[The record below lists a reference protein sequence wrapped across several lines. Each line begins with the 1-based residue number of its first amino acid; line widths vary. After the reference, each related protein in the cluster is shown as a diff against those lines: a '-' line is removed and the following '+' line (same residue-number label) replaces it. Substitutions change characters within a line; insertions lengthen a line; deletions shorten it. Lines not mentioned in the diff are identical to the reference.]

1 MLSAHSRAHV
11 DCVSRVLKNA
21 GHLPQLPVPDL
32 ILDSWRR
39 SMEQHH
45 LDPGS
50 LQGPRIL
57 SQNVLQE
64 CRERSDLFLRI
75 ASEEVARLHGRVR
88 DADYCVLLT
97 NAQGQTIDYRVETSI
112 RNDCR
117 KAGLYLGTCWSEG
130 EEGTCGVAAVL
141 NARTPVTVHKRDHFR
156 AAFIGL
162 TCSAAPVFDPRGELL
177 GVLDVS
183 AVRSPD
189 DRRSQHLIRQMVV
202 QSARE
207 IEQAFFMSSAQGYCV
222 LRAHNNQ
229 GYVDSQPD
237 YLLAWD
243 DDGCLQA
250 LNPAARQ
257 WLLQRF
263 EQLPQH
269 IDQVFDQQILHRARD
284 GSLCLLPDRN
294 GQPPLHARLSL
305 PRRSPPAPARPALAP
320 VELDPR
326 LEESLRLAVRV
337 KDRNLP
343 VLIQGETGSGKEV
356 FARHLHQASRRRDRP
371 FVALNCAAIPE
382 SLIESELFGYVA
394 GAFTGAANK
403 GMQGLLEQAN
413 GGTLF
418 LDEIGDMP
426 LALQT
431 RLLRVLAEGEVA
443 PLGASRRKVVDIQV
457 ICASH
462 RDLEALVAAGE
473 FREDLYFRLN
483 GARFQ
488 LPPLRERSDRL
499 TLVNRILAQESPP
512 DAAPMQLASNV
523 LECLLNYRWP
533 GNVRQLR
540 HVLRYAC
547 AVCDTQL
554 IQLDHLPEALRG
566 TAMES
571 AVGHAC
577 GEHSASPERQALLD
591 ALVRHRWKPAAA
603 ARSLGISR
611 ATLYRRVHQHGIDMP
626 GRSRDTLTDLN
637 CVPRV

>member
-1 MLSAHSRAHV
+1 MLSAHSKAHV

-21 GHLPQLPVPDL
+21 AHLPQLPVPSL

-39 SMEQHH
+39 SMDQHH

-57 SQNVLQE
+57 SHNVLKE
-64 CRERSDLFLRI
+64 CRERSELFLRI

-97 NAQGQTIDYRVETSI
+97 DAQGQTIDYRVESAI

-141 NARTPVTVHKRDHFR
+141 TAKAPVTVHKRDHFR

-162 TCSAAPVFDPRGELL
+162 TCSAAPVFDPQGELL

-207 IEQAFFMSSAQGYCV
+207 IEQAFFMSSAQGYWV
-222 LRAHNNQ
+222 LRAHGSP

-237 YLLAWD
+237 YLFAWD

-250 LNPAARQ
+250 LNPAARHY
-257 WLLQRF
+257 LLQRYG
-263 EQLPQH
+263 QLPQH
-269 IDQVFDQQILHRARD
+269 IGQVFDPQLLHRAGD
-284 GSLCLLPDRN
+284 ASLCLLND
-294 GQPPLHARLSL
+294 LHARLSA
-305 PRRSPPAPARPALAP
+305 PRRPNPTRQRHLLPN
-320 VELDPR
+320 EEDPR
-326 LEESLRLAVRV
+326 VADSLRLAVRV
-337 KDRNLP
+337 KDRHLP

-356 FARHLHQASRRRDRP
+356 FARQLHLASQRRDRP
-371 FVALNCAAIPE
+371 FVAVNCAAIPE

-394 GAFTGAANK
+394 GAFTGASSK
-403 GMQGLLEQAN
+403 GMQGLLQQAD

-443 PLGASRRKVVDIQV
+443 PLGASQRKAVDIQV
-457 ICASH
+457 ICATH
-462 RDLEALVAAGE
+462 RDLETQVAEGS
-473 FREDLYFRLN
+473 FREDLYFRLG

-499 TLVNRILAQESPP
+499 RLIQRILEEESALCGVPV
-512 DAAPMQLASNV
+512 QLAGAA
-523 LECLLNYRWP
+523 LECLLGYRWP

-547 AVCDTQL
+547 AVCEAEL
-554 IQLDHLPEALRG
+554 IQLNDLPEQLRG
-566 TAMES
+566 AEPEQ
-571 AVGHAC
+571 VLREPG
-577 GEHSASPERQALLD
+577 ASPERQALLD
-591 ALVRHRWKPAAA
+591 ALVRHRWKPTAAA
-603 ARSLGISR
+603 NALGISR
-611 ATLYRRVHQHGIDMP
+611 ATLYRRVHQHGIEMP
-626 GRSRDTLTDLN
+626 GRR
-637 CVPRV
+637 PA

>member
-1 MLSAHSRAHV
+1 MLSVHSKAHV

-21 GHLPQLPVPDL
+21 AHLPQLPVPDL

-57 SQNVLQE
+57 SHNVLQE
-64 CRERSDLFLRI
+64 CRERSELFLRI

-97 NAQGQTIDYRVETSI
+97 DAQGQTIDYRVESTI
-112 RNDCR
+112 RNDCQ

-141 NARTPVTVHKRDHFR
+141 TARTPVTVHKRDHFR

-162 TCSAAPVFDPRGELL
+162 TCSAAPVFDPQGELL

-189 DRRSQHLIRQMVV
+189 ERRSQHLIRQMVV

-207 IEQAFFMSSAQGYCV
+207 IEQAFFMNSVQGYWV
-222 LRAHNNQ
+222 LRAHRSP

-243 DDGCLQA
+243 DDGRLQA

-257 WLLQRF
+257 WLLHGLGR
-263 EQLPQH
+263 LPEH
-269 IDQVFDQQILHRARD
+269 IGQVFDQAQLQAARD
-284 GSLCLLPDRN
+284 ESLCLLHHQA
-294 GQPPLHARLSL
+294 GTQALHGRLSA
-305 PRRSPPAPARPALAP
+305 PRRSNRSRQRLVLSPA
-320 VELDPR
+320 ELDPR
-326 LEESLRLAVRV
+326 LAESLRLAVRV

-356 FARHLHQASRRRDRP
+356 FARQLHQASQRREQP
-371 FVALNCAAIPE
+371 FVAINCAAIPE

-394 GAFTGAANK
+394 GAFTGASHK
-403 GMQGLLEQAN
+403 GMPGLLQQAD

-443 PLGASRRKVVDIQV
+443 PLGASRRKAVDLQV

-462 RDLEALVAAGE
+462 RDLESLVAAGE
-473 FREDLYFRLN
+473 FREDLYFRLG

-499 TLVNRILAQESPP
+499 ALINRILAEESSHCATTLQLGS
-512 DAAPMQLASNV
+512 AA
-523 LECLLNYRWP
+523 LECLLGYRWP

-547 AVCDTQL
+547 AVCEGPL
-554 IQLDHLPEALRG
+554 IQPCHLPEPL
-566 TAMES
+566 
-571 AVGHAC
+571 
-577 GEHSASPERQALLD
+577 HSQGLPGSVLEDARELEPSPQRQALID
-591 ALVRHRWKPAAA
+591 ALIRHRWKPTATAKA
-603 ARSLGISR
+603 LGISR
-611 ATLYRRVHQHGIDMP
+611 ATLYRRVHQHGIEMP
-626 GRSRDTLTDLN
+626 GRS
-637 CVPRV
+637 PA

>member
-11 DCVSRVLKNA
+11 DCVSRVVKNA
-21 GHLPQLPVPDL
+21 DQLPQLPVPDL

-57 SQNVLQE
+57 SEDVLKQ
-64 CRERSDLFLRI
+64 CRERSELFLNI

-97 NAQGQTIDYRVETSI
+97 DAQGQTIDYRVESTL

-141 NARTPVTVHKRDHFR
+141 TAKTPVTVHKRDHFR

-162 TCSAAPVFDPRGELL
+162 TCSAAPVFDPQGALL

-189 DRRSQHLIRQMVV
+189 ERRSQHLIRQMVV

-207 IEQAFFMSSAQGYCV
+207 IEQAFFMSSAQGYWV
-222 LRAHNNQ
+222 LRAHRNA

-237 YLLAWD
+237 LLLAWD

-257 WLLQRF
+257 FLLRHYG
-263 EQLPQH
+263 QLPQH
-269 IDQVFDQQILHRARD
+269 ISQVFDQQLLHQARD
-284 GSLCLLPDRN
+284 ERLY
-294 GQPPLHARLSL
+294 PLDHALHGRLSA
-305 PRRSPPAPARPALAP
+305 PRQRATSRPRVAMAPA
-320 VELDPR
+320 ELDPR
-326 LEESLRLAVRV
+326 LADSLRLAVRV

-343 VLIQGETGSGKEV
+343 VLIQGETGAGKEI
-356 FARHLHQASRRRDRP
+356 FARQLHQASQRRDRP

-394 GAFTGAANK
+394 GAFTGASAK
-403 GMQGLLEQAN
+403 GMQGLLQQAD

-443 PLGASRRKVVDIQV
+443 PLGASRRKAVDIQV
-457 ICASH
+457 ICATH
-462 RDLEALVAAGE
+462 RDLETLVAAGE
-473 FREDLYFRLN
+473 FREDLYFRLG

-488 LPPLRERSDRL
+488 LPPLRERTDRL
-499 TLVNRILAQESPP
+499 ALINRILAEESALCGGAVQLSG
-512 DAAPMQLASNV
+512 AA
-523 LECLLNYRWP
+523 LECLLGYSWP

-547 AVCDTQL
+547 AVCEASV
-554 IQLDHLPEALRG
+554 IQLSHLPESLH
-566 TAMES
+566 S
-571 AVGHAC
+571 ADAAAQSP
-577 GEHSASPERQALLD
+577 EPSASPERQALLD
-591 ALVRHRWKPAAA
+591 ALVRHRWKPTAT
-603 ARSLGISR
+603 ARALGISR
-611 ATLYRRVHQHGIDMP
+611 ATLYRRVHQHGIEMP
-626 GRSRDTLTDLN
+626 GRS
-637 CVPRV
+637 PA

>member
-11 DCVSRVLKNA
+11 DCVSRVVKNA
-21 GHLPQLPVPDL
+21 DQLPQLPVPDL

-57 SQNVLQE
+57 SEDVLKQ
-64 CRERSDLFLRI
+64 CRERSELFLNI

-97 NAQGQTIDYRVETSI
+97 DAQGQTIDYRVETAI

-141 NARTPVTVHKRDHFR
+141 TAKAPVTVHKRDHFR

-162 TCSAAPVFDPRGELL
+162 TCSAAPVFDPQGELL

-189 DRRSQHLIRQMVV
+189 ERRSQHLIRQMVV

-207 IEQAFFMSSAQGYCV
+207 IEQAFFMSSAQGYWV
-222 LRAHNNQ
+222 LRAHRNA

-237 YLLAWD
+237 YLFAWD

-257 WLLQRF
+257 YLLQ
-263 EQLPQH
+263 QYGQVPQH
-269 IDQVFDQQILHRARD
+269 ISQVFDQQWLHRARD
-284 GSLCLLPDRN
+284 ESLYPFSRQGSEPS
-294 GQPPLHARLSL
+294 LHGRLSA
-305 PRRSPPAPARPALAP
+305 PRQRAQPRTRVAMAP
-320 VELDPR
+320 VDVDPR
-326 LEESLRLAVRV
+326 LADSLRLAVRV

-356 FARHLHQASRRRDRP
+356 FARQLHQASQRRERP

-394 GAFTGAANK
+394 GAFTGASAK
-403 GMQGLLEQAN
+403 GMQGLLQQAD

-443 PLGASRRKVVDIQV
+443 PLGASRRKAVDIQV
-457 ICASH
+457 ICATH
-462 RDLEALVAAGE
+462 RDLEALVSAGE
-473 FREDLYFRLN
+473 FREDLYFRLG

-499 TLVNRILAQESPP
+499 TLINRILEEESARCGGAVQLSS
-512 DAAPMQLASNV
+512 AA
-523 LECLLNYRWP
+523 LECLLGYHWP

-547 AVCDTQL
+547 AVCESRV
-554 IQLDHLPEALRG
+554 IQRAHLPESLHGSPVAAL
-566 TAMES
+566 APEP
-571 AVGHAC
+571 
-577 GEHSASPERQALLD
+577 SASPERQALLD
-591 ALVRHRWKPAAA
+591 ALVRHRWKPTAT
-603 ARSLGISR
+603 ARALGISR

-626 GRSRDTLTDLN
+626 GRS
-637 CVPRV
+637 PA

>member
-1 MLSAHSRAHV
+1 MLSAHSKAHV

-21 GHLPQLPVPDL
+21 EHLPQLPVSGV

-64 CRERSDLFLRI
+64 CRERSELFLRI

-97 NAQGQTIDYRVETSI
+97 DAQGRTIDYRVESSI

-141 NARTPVTVHKRDHFR
+141 TAKTPITVHKRDHFR

-162 TCSAAPVFDPRGELL
+162 TCSAAPVFDPLGELL

-183 AVRSPD
+183 ALRSPD
-189 DRRSQHLIRQMVV
+189 ERRSQHLIRQIVV

-207 IEQAFFMSSAQGYCV
+207 IEQAFFMSSAQGYWV
-222 LRAHNNQ
+222 LRAHSSPS
-229 GYVDSQPD
+229 YVDSRPD

-263 EQLPQH
+263 GQLPQH
-269 IDQVFDQQILHRARD
+269 IGQVFDQQILHRAAD
-284 GSLCLLPDRN
+284 QALCLLQGLD
-294 GQPPLHARLSL
+294 GSPPLHGRLSA
-305 PRRSPPAPARPALAP
+305 PRRVKAVAPRPALAP
-320 VELDPR
+320 SDIDPR
-326 LEESLRLAVRV
+326 VEESLRLAVRV

-343 VLIQGETGSGKEV
+343 VLIQGETGCGKEV
-356 FARHLHQASRRRDRP
+356 FARQLHQASRRGTQP
-371 FVALNCAAIPE
+371 FVAVNCAAIPE

-394 GAFTGAANK
+394 GAFTGASNK
-403 GMQGLLEQAN
+403 GMQGLLEQAH

-431 RLLRVLAEGEVA
+431 RLLRVLSEGEVA
-443 PLGASRRKVVDIQV
+443 PLGASRRKAVDIQV

-462 RDLEALVAAGE
+462 RDLESLVATGE
-473 FREDLYFRLN
+473 FREDLFFRLN
-483 GARFQ
+483 GARFR

-499 TLVNRILAQESPP
+499 SLLNRILDEEARHCGTSVQLGS
-512 DAAPMQLASNV
+512 AA
-523 LECLLNYRWP
+523 LECLLGYRWP

-540 HVLRYAC
+540 QVLRYAC
-547 AVCDTQL
+547 AVCEDNF
-554 IQLDHLPEALRG
+554 IQLADLPEALHGSIEQASER
-566 TAMES
+566 TD
-571 AVGHAC
+571 
-577 GEHSASPERQALLD
+577 HSASPERQALID
-591 ALVRHRWKPAAA
+591 ALVRHRWKPTAAA
-603 ARSLGISR
+603 KALGISR
-611 ATLYRRVHQHGIDMP
+611 ATLYRRVHLHEIDMP
-626 GRSRDTLTDLN
+626 GRSQGS
-637 CVPRV
+637 

>member
-11 DCVSRVLKNA
+11 DCVSRVVKNA
-21 GHLPQLPVPDL
+21 AQLPQLPVPDL

-39 SMEQHH
+39 SLEQHH

-57 SQNVLQE
+57 SQDVLKQ
-64 CRERSDLFLRI
+64 CRERSELFLNI

-97 NAQGQTIDYRVETSI
+97 DAQGQTIDYRVETTI

-141 NARTPVTVHKRDHFR
+141 TGKAPVTVHKRDHFR

-207 IEQAFFMSSAQGYCV
+207 IEQAFFMSSAQGYWV
-222 LRAHNNQ
+222 LRAHRNA

-237 YLLAWD
+237 FLFAWD

-257 WLLQRF
+257 YLLQHYG
-263 EQLPQH
+263 QLPQH
-269 IDQVFDQQILHRARD
+269 IGQVFDQQRLHRARD
-284 GSLCLLPDRN
+284 ESLCLLDHA
-294 GQPPLHARLSL
+294 LHGRLSA
-305 PRRSPPAPARPALAP
+305 PRQRANPRPRVAMTPAEIDSRLA
-320 VELDPR
+320 D
-326 LEESLRLAVRV
+326 SLRLAVRV

-356 FARHLHQASRRRDRP
+356 FARQLHQASQRRDRP

-394 GAFTGAANK
+394 GAFTGASAK
-403 GMQGLLEQAN
+403 GMQGLLQQAD

-443 PLGASRRKVVDIQV
+443 PLGASRRKAVDIQV
-457 ICASH
+457 ICATH
-462 RDLEALVAAGE
+462 HDLETLVTAGE
-473 FREDLYFRLN
+473 FREDLYFRLG

-499 TLVNRILAQESPP
+499 ALINRILAEESALCGGTVQLSS
-512 DAAPMQLASNV
+512 AA
-523 LECLLNYRWP
+523 LECLLGYHWP

-547 AVCDTQL
+547 AVCEASVVQL
-554 IQLDHLPEALRG
+554 SHLPESLHRAD
-566 TAMES
+566 
-571 AVGHAC
+571 AVDHGP
-577 GEHSASPERQALLD
+577 EPSASPERQALLD
-591 ALVRHRWKPAAA
+591 ALVRHRWKPTAA
-603 ARSLGISR
+603 ARALGISR
-611 ATLYRRVHQHGIDMP
+611 ATLYRRVHQHGIEMP
-626 GRSRDTLTDLN
+626 GRS
-637 CVPRV
+637 PA

>member
-21 GHLPQLPVPDL
+21 AQLPQLPVPDL
-32 ILDSWRR
+32 IFDSWRR

-57 SQNVLQE
+57 SHEVLKQ
-64 CRERSDLFLRI
+64 CRERSELFLNI
-75 ASEEVARLHGRVR
+75 ASDEVARLHGRVR

-97 NAQGQTIDYRVETSI
+97 DAQGQTIDYRVETTL

-141 NARTPVTVHKRDHFR
+141 TARTAVTVHKRDHFR

-162 TCSAAPVFDPRGELL
+162 TCSAAPVFDPQGELL

-207 IEQAFFMSSAQGYCV
+207 IEQAFFMSSAQGYWV
-222 LRAHNNQ
+222 LRAHRNA

-237 YLLAWD
+237 FLFAWD

-250 LNPAARQ
+250 LNPAARHY
-257 WLLQRF
+257 LLERYGQIPR
-263 EQLPQH
+263 H
-269 IDQVFDQQILHRARD
+269 ISQVFAPQLLHRARD
-284 GSLCLLPDRN
+284 ESLY
-294 GQPPLHARLSL
+294 PLDPFLHGRLSA
-305 PRRSPPAPARPALAP
+305 PRRRATPRKRATMTPT
-320 VELDPR
+320 ELDPR
-326 LEESLRLAVRV
+326 LADSLSLAVRV

-356 FARHLHQASRRRDRP
+356 FARQLHQASQRRDRP

-394 GAFTGAANK
+394 GAFTGASAK
-403 GMQGLLEQAN
+403 GMQGLLQQAD

-426 LALQT
+426 LTLQT

-443 PLGASRRKVVDIQV
+443 PLGAARRKAVDIQV
-457 ICASH
+457 ICATH
-462 RDLEALVAAGE
+462 RDLETLVAAGE
-473 FREDLYFRLN
+473 FREDLYFRLG

-488 LPPLRERSDRL
+488 LPPLRERTDRL
-499 TLVNRILAQESPP
+499 ALINRILEEESTLCGG
-512 DAAPMQLASNV
+512 AVQLSGPA
-523 LECLLNYRWP
+523 LECLLGYHWP

-547 AVCDTQL
+547 AVCEGSVVQL
-554 IQLDHLPEALRG
+554 SDLPESLHGRETAVRG
-566 TAMES
+566 PEP
-571 AVGHAC
+571 
-577 GEHSASPERQALLD
+577 SASPERQALLD
-591 ALVRHRWKPAAA
+591 ALVRHRWKPTPA
-603 ARSLGISR
+603 ARALGISR
-611 ATLYRRVHQHGIDMP
+611 ATLYRRVHQHGIEMP
-626 GRSRDTLTDLN
+626 GRS
-637 CVPRV
+637 PG

>member
-1 MLSAHSRAHV
+1 MLCAHSKAHV

-21 GHLPQLPVPDL
+21 THLPQLPVSEL

-57 SQNVLQE
+57 SQNLLQE
-64 CRERSDLFLRI
+64 CRERSELFLRI

-97 NAQGQTIDYRVETSI
+97 DAQGRTIDYRVESAI

-141 NARTPVTVHKRDHFR
+141 TARAAITVHKRDHFR

-189 DRRSQHLIRQMVV
+189 DRRSQHLIRQLVV
-202 QSARE
+202 QSAQE
-207 IEQAFFMSSAQGYCV
+207 IEQAFFMSSVQGYWV
-222 LRAHNNQ
+222 LRAHNSP
-229 GYVDSQPD
+229 GYVDSHPD
-237 YLLAWD
+237 YLFAWD
-243 DDGCLQA
+243 DDGQLRA
-250 LNPAARQ
+250 LNPAARH
-257 WLLQRF
+257 WLRQRF
-263 EQLPQH
+263 EQTPEH
-269 IDQVFDQQILHRARD
+269 IAQVFDQQLLHAARD
-284 GSLCLLPDRN
+284 GSLCLLR
-294 GQPPLHARLSL
+294 GQRDGQLVHGRLSP
-305 PRRSPPAPARPALAP
+305 PRRIKPRSTRLLPTPC
-320 VELDPR
+320 ELDPR
-326 LEESLRLAVRV
+326 LEESLRLAIRV

-343 VLIQGETGSGKEV
+343 ILIQGETGCGKEV
-356 FARHLHQASRRRDRP
+356 FARQLHQASRRRERP
-371 FVALNCAAIPE
+371 FIAVNCAAIPE
-382 SLIESELFGYVA
+382 NLIESELFGYVA
-394 GAFTGAANK
+394 GAFTGASSK
-403 GMQGLLEQAN
+403 GMQGLLEQAD

-443 PLGASRRKVVDIQV
+443 PLGASRSKAIDIQV

-462 RDLEALVAAGE
+462 RGLEALVSAGE

-488 LPPLRERSDRL
+488 LPALRERSDRL
-499 TLVNRILAQESPP
+499 ALINRILAEES
-512 DAAPMQLASNV
+512 AACGVSMRLGAAA
-523 LECLLNYRWP
+523 LECLLGYRWP
-533 GNVRQLR
+533 GNVRELR

-547 AVCDTQL
+547 AVCESDL
-554 IQLDHLPEALRG
+554 IVLGDLPEPLH
-566 TAMES
+566 
-571 AVGHAC
+571 GHRPDDPPCADTEEC
-577 GEHSASPERQALLD
+577 CASPERQALID
-591 ALVRHRWKPAAA
+591 ALVRHRWKPTAAA
-603 ARSLGISR
+603 KALGISR
-611 ATLYRRVHQHGIDMP
+611 ATLYRRVHQHAIDMP
-626 GRSRDTLTDLN
+626 GRGQG
-637 CVPRV
+637 

>member
-1 MLSAHSRAHV
+1 MLSAHSKAHV

-21 GHLPQLPVPDL
+21 EHLPQLPVPGL

-64 CRERSDLFLRI
+64 CRERSELFLRI

-88 DADYCVLLT
+88 DANYCVLLT
-97 NAQGQTIDYRVETSI
+97 DALGQTIDYRVETAI

-141 NARTPVTVHKRDHFR
+141 TARTPITVHKRDHFR

-183 AVRSPD
+183 AVSSPD

-207 IEQAFFMSSAQGYCV
+207 IEQAFFMNSAQGYWV
-222 LRAHNNQ
+222 LRAHNSP

-243 DDGCLQA
+243 DDGRLQA

-257 WLLQRF
+257 LLLQSF
-263 EQLPQH
+263 GQLPEH
-269 IDQVFDQQILHRARD
+269 IGQVFDQQLLHRASD
-284 GSLCLLPDRN
+284 ELLCV
-294 GQPPLHARLSL
+294 LHCQGGHPVLHGRLSV
-305 PRRSPPAPARPALAP
+305 PRRVKRNPARPVLTPA
-320 VELDPR
+320 ELDPR

-356 FARHLHQASRRRDRP
+356 FARQLHQASQRRERP
-371 FVALNCAAIPE
+371 FVAVNCAAIPE
-382 SLIESELFGYVA
+382 NLIESELFGYVA
-394 GAFTGAANK
+394 GAFTGASSK
-403 GMQGLLEQAN
+403 GMQGLLEQAD

-426 LALQT
+426 LPLQT

-443 PLGASRRKVVDIQV
+443 PLGASRRKVIDLQV
-457 ICASH
+457 VCASH
-462 RDLEALVAAGE
+462 RDLEGLVAAGE
-473 FREDLYFRLN
+473 FREDLYFRLS

-499 TLVNRILAQESPP
+499 ALINRILDEESTLCAEPLQLGG
-512 DAAPMQLASNV
+512 AA
-523 LECLLNYRWP
+523 LECLLGYRWP

-547 AVCDTQL
+547 AVCDSNL
-554 IQLDHLPEALRG
+554 IQVSHLPEQLQ
-566 TAMES
+566 
-571 AVGHAC
+571 GHRLNGPSFGDTNDC
-577 GEHSASPERQALLD
+577 CASPERQTLLD
-591 ALVRHRWKPAAA
+591 ALVRHRWKPGAAA
-603 ARSLGISR
+603 KALGISR

-626 GRSRDTLTDLN
+626 GRSQAE
-637 CVPRV
+637 

>member
-1 MLSAHSRAHV
+1 MLSTHSRAHV
-11 DCVSRVLKNA
+11 DCVSRVVKNA
-21 GHLPQLPVPDL
+21 DQLPQRPVPDL

-57 SQNVLQE
+57 SEDVLRQ
-64 CRERSDLFLRI
+64 CRERSELFLNI
-75 ASEEVARLHGRVR
+75 ASEEVTRLHGRVR

-97 NAQGQTIDYRVETSI
+97 DAQGQTIDYRVETTI

-141 NARTPVTVHKRDHFR
+141 TARAPVTVHKRDHFR

-162 TCSAAPVFDPRGELL
+162 TCSAAPVFDPQGELL

-207 IEQAFFMSSAQGYCV
+207 IEQAFFMSSAQGYWV
-222 LRAHNNQ
+222 LRAHHNA

-237 YLLAWD
+237 FLFAWD

-257 WLLQRF
+257 YLLQHYG
-263 EQLPQH
+263 QLPQN
-269 IDQVFDQQILHRARD
+269 ISQVFDQQQLHRARD
-284 GSLCLLPDRN
+284 ESLY
-294 GQPPLHARLSL
+294 PLDHALHGRLSA
-305 PRRSPPAPARPALAP
+305 PRHRAVPRPRVAMAPS
-320 VELDPR
+320 ELDPR
-326 LEESLRLAVRV
+326 LADSLRLAVRV

-356 FARHLHQASRRRDRP
+356 FARQLHQASQRRERP

-394 GAFTGAANK
+394 GAFTGASAK
-403 GMQGLLEQAN
+403 GMQGLLEQAD

-431 RLLRVLAEGEVA
+431 RMLRVLAEGEVA
-443 PLGASRRKVVDIQV
+443 PLGASRRRAVDIQV
-457 ICASH
+457 ICATH
-462 RDLEALVAAGE
+462 RDLETLVAAGE
-473 FREDLYFRLN
+473 FREDLYFRLG

-488 LPPLRERSDRL
+488 LPPLRERTDRL
-499 TLVNRILAQESPP
+499 ALINRILEEES
-512 DAAPMQLASNV
+512 MRCSGLLQQLSGPV
-523 LECLLNYRWP
+523 LECLLGYHWP
-533 GNVRQLR
+533 GNIRQLR

-547 AVCDTQL
+547 AVCEASVIL
-554 IQLDHLPEALRG
+554 LSHLPESLQGPGARVD
-566 TAMES
+566 TPEP
-571 AVGHAC
+571 VAC
-577 GEHSASPERQALLD
+577 AQRQALLD
-591 ALVRHRWKPAAA
+591 ALVRHRWKPTAA
-603 ARSLGISR
+603 ARALGISR
-611 ATLYRRVHQHGIDMP
+611 ATLYRRVHQHGIEMP
-626 GRSRDTLTDLN
+626 GRS
-637 CVPRV
+637 PA

>member
-21 GHLPQLPVPDL
+21 AHLPQLPVPDL

-57 SQNVLQE
+57 SQHGLQE
-64 CRERSDLFLRI
+64 CRERSELFLRI

-97 NAQGQTIDYRVETSI
+97 DAQGQTIDYRVESTI
-112 RNDCR
+112 RNDCQ

-141 NARTPVTVHKRDHFR
+141 TARAPVTVHKRDHFR

-189 DRRSQHLIRQMVV
+189 ERRSQHLIRQMVE
-202 QSARE
+202 QSARQ
-207 IEQAFFMSSAQGYCV
+207 IEQAFFMNSAEGYWI
-222 LRAHNNQ
+222 LRAHNSP

-243 DDGCLQA
+243 DDGRLQA
-250 LNPAARQ
+250 LNPAARHL
-257 WLLQRF
+257 LLQGFGR
-263 EQLPQH
+263 LPEH
-269 IDQVFDQQILHRARD
+269 IGQVFDQQRLHAARD
-284 GSLCLLPDRN
+284 EVLCLLPSP
-294 GQPPLHARLSL
+294 GLGVVLHGRLSAPRRL
-305 PRRSPPAPARPALAP
+305 PRNRPRLALSAA
-320 VELDPR
+320 ELDPR
-326 LEESLRLAVRV
+326 LAEGLRLAVRV

-356 FARHLHQASRRRDRP
+356 FARQLHQASQRREQP
-371 FVALNCAAIPE
+371 FVAINCAAIPE
-382 SLIESELFGYVA
+382 GLIESELFGYVA
-394 GAFTGAANK
+394 GAFTGAASK
-403 GMQGLLEQAN
+403 GMQGLLQQAD

-426 LALQT
+426 LSLQT

-443 PLGASRRKVVDIQV
+443 PLGGSRRKAVDIQV

-462 RDLEALVAAGE
+462 RDLETLVSAGQ
-473 FREDLYFRLN
+473 FREDLYFRLA
-483 GARFQ
+483 GARFP

-499 TLVNRILAQESPP
+499 ALIKRIVEEESAHSTAPLQLG
-512 DAAPMQLASNV
+512 DAT
-523 LECLLNYRWP
+523 LECLLGYRWP

-547 AVCDTQL
+547 AVCEGPL
-554 IQLDHLPEALRG
+554 IQLADLPEALRSPG
-566 TAMES
+566 LLAAPADDTAQPGS
-571 AVGHAC
+571 
-577 GEHSASPERQALLD
+577 SPERQTLID
-591 ALVRHRWKPAAA
+591 ALIRHRWKPTATAQA
-603 ARSLGISR
+603 LGISR
-611 ATLYRRVHQHGIDMP
+611 ATLYRRVRQHGIDMP
-626 GRSRDTLTDLN
+626 GRS
-637 CVPRV
+637 PA

>member
-21 GHLPQLPVPDL
+21 DHLPQLPVPDL

-57 SQNVLQE
+57 SQHVLQE
-64 CRERSDLFLRI
+64 CRERSELFLRI

-97 NAQGQTIDYRVETSI
+97 DAQGQTIDYRVESTI
-112 RNDCR
+112 RNDCQ

-141 NARTPVTVHKRDHFR
+141 TARAPVTVHKRDHFR

-189 DRRSQHLIRQMVV
+189 ERRSQHLIRQMVV
-202 QSARE
+202 QSARQ
-207 IEQAFFMSSAQGYCV
+207 IEQAFFMNSAEGYWI
-222 LRAHNNQ
+222 LRAHSSP

-243 DDGCLQA
+243 DDGRLQA
-250 LNPAARQ
+250 LNPAARHL
-257 WLLQRF
+257 LLQGFGR
-263 EQLPQH
+263 LPEH
-269 IDQVFDQQILHRARD
+269 ISQVFDQQRLHAARD
-284 GSLCLLPDRN
+284 EALCLLPSPGL
-294 GQPPLHARLSL
+294 GQVLHGRLSAPRRL
-305 PRRSPPAPARPALAP
+305 PRNRPRLALSPA
-320 VELDPR
+320 ELDPR
-326 LEESLRLAVRV
+326 LAESLRLAVRV

-356 FARHLHQASRRRDRP
+356 FARQLHQASQRREQP
-371 FVALNCAAIPE
+371 FVAINCAAIPE
-382 SLIESELFGYVA
+382 GLIESELFGYVA
-394 GAFTGAANK
+394 GAFTGAASK
-403 GMQGLLEQAN
+403 GMQGLLQQAD

-426 LALQT
+426 LSLQT

-443 PLGASRRKVVDIQV
+443 PLGGSRRKAVDIQV

-462 RDLEALVAAGE
+462 RDLETLVSAGA
-473 FREDLYFRLN
+473 FREDLYFRLA
-483 GARFQ
+483 GARFP

-499 TLVNRILAQESPP
+499 ALINRIVEEESAHSTAPLQLG
-512 DAAPMQLASNV
+512 DAA
-523 LECLLNYRWP
+523 LECLLGYRWP

-547 AVCDTQL
+547 AVCEGPV
-554 IQLDHLPEALRG
+554 IQLADLPEALRSPG
-566 TAMES
+566 LLAPPADDIAEQGS
-571 AVGHAC
+571 
-577 GEHSASPERQALLD
+577 SPERQTLID
-591 ALVRHRWKPAAA
+591 ALIRHRWKPSATAQA
-603 ARSLGISR
+603 LGISR
-611 ATLYRRVHQHGIDMP
+611 ATLYRRVRQHGIEMP
-626 GRSRDTLTDLN
+626 GRS
-637 CVPRV
+637 PA

>member
-21 GHLPQLPVPDL
+21 DHLPQLPVPDL

-57 SQNVLQE
+57 SQHVLQE
-64 CRERSDLFLRI
+64 CRERSELFLRI

-97 NAQGQTIDYRVETSI
+97 DAQGQTIDYRVESTI
-112 RNDCR
+112 RNDCQ

-141 NARTPVTVHKRDHFR
+141 TARAPVTVHKRDHFR

-189 DRRSQHLIRQMVV
+189 ERRSQHLIRQMVV
-202 QSARE
+202 ESARQ
-207 IEQAFFMSSAQGYCV
+207 IEQAFFMNSAEGYWI
-222 LRAHNNQ
+222 LRAHSSP

-243 DDGCLQA
+243 DDGRLQA
-250 LNPAARQ
+250 LNPAARHL
-257 WLLQRF
+257 LLQGFGR
-263 EQLPQH
+263 LPEH
-269 IDQVFDQQILHRARD
+269 ISQVFDQQRLHAARD
-284 GSLCLLPDRN
+284 EALCLLPSPGL
-294 GQPPLHARLSL
+294 GQVLHGRLSAPRRL
-305 PRRSPPAPARPALAP
+305 PRNRPRLALSPA
-320 VELDPR
+320 ELDPR
-326 LEESLRLAVRV
+326 LAESLRLAVRV

-356 FARHLHQASRRRDRP
+356 FARQLHQASQRREQP
-371 FVALNCAAIPE
+371 FVAINCAAIPE
-382 SLIESELFGYVA
+382 GLIESELFGYVA
-394 GAFTGAANK
+394 GAFTGAASK
-403 GMQGLLEQAN
+403 GMQGLLQQAD

-426 LALQT
+426 LSLQT

-443 PLGASRRKVVDIQV
+443 PLGGSRRKAVDIQV

-462 RDLEALVAAGE
+462 RDLETLVSAGA
-473 FREDLYFRLN
+473 FREDLYFRLA
-483 GARFQ
+483 GARFP

-499 TLVNRILAQESPP
+499 ALINRIVEEESAHSTAPLQLG
-512 DAAPMQLASNV
+512 DAA
-523 LECLLNYRWP
+523 LECLLGYRWP

-547 AVCDTQL
+547 AVCEGPV
-554 IQLDHLPEALRG
+554 IQLADLPEALRSPG
-566 TAMES
+566 LLAPPADDIAEQGS
-571 AVGHAC
+571 
-577 GEHSASPERQALLD
+577 SPERQTLID
-591 ALVRHRWKPAAA
+591 ALIRHRWKPSATAQA
-603 ARSLGISR
+603 LGISR
-611 ATLYRRVHQHGIDMP
+611 ATLYRRVRQHGIEMP
-626 GRSRDTLTDLN
+626 GRS
-637 CVPRV
+637 PA

>member
-1 MLSAHSRAHV
+1 MLSAHSKAHV
-11 DCVSRVLKNA
+11 DCVSRVLKNSE
-21 GHLPQLPVPDL
+21 HLPQLPVPGL

-64 CRERSDLFLRI
+64 CRERSELFLRI

-97 NAQGQTIDYRVETSI
+97 DAQGQTIDYRVETSI

-141 NARTPVTVHKRDHFR
+141 TARTPVTVHKRDHFR

-162 TCSAAPVFDPRGELL
+162 TCSAAPVFDPKGELL

-207 IEQAFFMSSAQGYCV
+207 IEQAFFMNSAQGYWV
-222 LRAHNNQ
+222 LRAHNSP

-243 DDGCLQA
+243 DDGRLQA

-257 WLLQRF
+257 LLLQSF
-263 EQLPQH
+263 GQLPEH
-269 IDQVFDQQILHRARD
+269 IGQVFDQQLLHRASD
-284 GSLCLLPDRN
+284 ESLCVLH
-294 GQPPLHARLSL
+294 GQGGHPVLHGRLSL
-305 PRRSPPAPARPALAP
+305 PRRVKRNPARPVLTPA
-320 VELDPR
+320 ELDPR

-356 FARHLHQASRRRDRP
+356 FARQLHQASQRRERP
-371 FVALNCAAIPE
+371 FVAVNCAAIPE
-382 SLIESELFGYVA
+382 NLIESELFGYVA
-394 GAFTGAANK
+394 GAFTGASSK
-403 GMQGLLEQAN
+403 GMQGLLEQAD

-426 LALQT
+426 LPLQT

-443 PLGASRRKVVDIQV
+443 PLGASRRKVIDLQV
-457 ICASH
+457 VCASH

-473 FREDLYFRLN
+473 FREDLYFRLS

-499 TLVNRILAQESPP
+499 ALINRILDEESTLCAEPMRLGG
-512 DAAPMQLASNV
+512 AA
-523 LECLLNYRWP
+523 LECLLGYRWP

-547 AVCDTQL
+547 AVCDSNL
-554 IQLDHLPEALRG
+554 IQISHLPEQLQGHRHNG
-566 TAMES
+566 PS
-571 AVGHAC
+571 ADATIDC
-577 GEHSASPERQALLD
+577 CASPERQTLLD

-603 ARSLGISR
+603 AKALGISR

-626 GRSRDTLTDLN
+626 GRSQAE
-637 CVPRV
+637 

>member
-21 GHLPQLPVPDL
+21 DHLPQLPVPDL

-57 SQNVLQE
+57 SQHVLQE
-64 CRERSDLFLRI
+64 CRERSELFLRI

-97 NAQGQTIDYRVETSI
+97 DAQGQTIDYRVESTL
-112 RNDCR
+112 RNDCQ

-141 NARTPVTVHKRDHFR
+141 TARTPVTVHKRDHFR

-189 DRRSQHLIRQMVV
+189 ERRSQHLIRQMVV
-202 QSARE
+202 QSARQ
-207 IEQAFFMSSAQGYCV
+207 IEQAFFMNSAEGCWI
-222 LRAHNNQ
+222 LRAHSSP

-243 DDGCLQA
+243 DDGRLQA
-250 LNPAARQ
+250 LNPAARHL
-257 WLLQRF
+257 LLQGFGRVP
-263 EQLPQH
+263 EH
-269 IDQVFDQQILHRARD
+269 ISQVFDQQRLHAARD
-284 GSLCLLPDRN
+284 EALCLLPSPGL
-294 GQPPLHARLSL
+294 GQVLHGRLSAPRRL
-305 PRRSPPAPARPALAP
+305 PRNRPRLALSPA
-320 VELDPR
+320 ELDPR
-326 LEESLRLAVRV
+326 VEESLRLAVRV

-356 FARHLHQASRRRDRP
+356 FARQLHQASQRREQP
-371 FVALNCAAIPE
+371 FVAINCAAIPE
-382 SLIESELFGYVA
+382 GLIESELFGYVA
-394 GAFTGAANK
+394 GAYTGAASK
-403 GMQGLLEQAN
+403 GMQGLLQQAD

-426 LALQT
+426 LTLQT

-443 PLGASRRKVVDIQV
+443 PLGGSRRKAVDIQV

-462 RDLEALVAAGE
+462 RDLETLVSAGQ
-473 FREDLYFRLN
+473 FREDLYFRLA
-483 GARFQ
+483 GARFP

-499 TLVNRILAQESPP
+499 ALIKRIVEEESAHSTPP
-512 DAAPMQLASNV
+512 LQLGDAA
-523 LECLLNYRWP
+523 LECLLGYRWP

-547 AVCDTQL
+547 AVCEGPV
-554 IQLDHLPEALRG
+554 IQLADLPEALRSPG
-566 TAMES
+566 LLAPPADDS
-571 AVGHAC
+571 AEQG
-577 GEHSASPERQALLD
+577 SSPERQTLID
-591 ALVRHRWKPAAA
+591 ALIRHRWKPTATAQA
-603 ARSLGISR
+603 LGISR
-611 ATLYRRVHQHGIDMP
+611 ATLYRRVRQHGIDMP
-626 GRSRDTLTDLN
+626 GRS
-637 CVPRV
+637 PA

>member
-11 DCVSRVLKNA
+11 DCVSRVVKNA
-21 GHLPQLPVPDL
+21 DRLPQLPVPDL

-57 SQNVLQE
+57 SEDVLKQ
-64 CRERSDLFLRI
+64 CRERSELFLNI

-97 NAQGQTIDYRVETSI
+97 DAQGQTIDYRVETTL

-141 NARTPVTVHKRDHFR
+141 TAKAPVTVHKRDHFR

-162 TCSAAPVFDPRGELL
+162 TCSAAPVFDPQGELL

-207 IEQAFFMSSAQGYCV
+207 IEQAFFLSSAQGYWV
-222 LRAHNNQ
+222 LRGHRNA

-237 YLLAWD
+237 FLFAWD

-257 WLLQRF
+257 YLLERYG
-263 EQLPQH
+263 QLPSH
-269 IDQVFDQQILHRARD
+269 ISQVFDQQWLHRARD
-284 GSLCLLPDRN
+284 EHLYPLLGHGN
-294 GQPPLHARLSL
+294 GPALHGRLSA
-305 PRRSPPAPARPALAP
+305 PRQRATSRPRVALAP
-320 VELDPR
+320 AELDPR
-326 LEESLRLAVRV
+326 LADSLRLAVRV

-343 VLIQGETGSGKEV
+343 VLVQGETGSGKEV
-356 FARHLHQASRRRDRP
+356 FARQLHQASERRDRP

-394 GAFTGAANK
+394 GAFTGASAK
-403 GMQGLLEQAN
+403 GMQGLLQQAD

-443 PLGASRRKVVDIQV
+443 PLGASRRKAVDIQV
-457 ICASH
+457 ICATH
-462 RDLEALVAAGE
+462 RDLETLVASGE
-473 FREDLYFRLN
+473 FREDLYFRLG

-488 LPPLRERSDRL
+488 LPPLRERTDRL
-499 TLVNRILAQESPP
+499 ALINRVLAEEAALCGTPVQCS
-512 DAAPMQLASNV
+512 DAA
-523 LECLLNYRWP
+523 LECLLGYHWP
-533 GNVRQLR
+533 GNIRQLR

-547 AVCDTQL
+547 AVCDADV
-554 IQLDHLPEALRG
+554 IQLRHLPESLHGGDVALE
-566 TAMES
+566 ASEP
-571 AVGHAC
+571 
-577 GEHSASPERQALLD
+577 SASPERQALLD
-591 ALVRHRWKPAAA
+591 ALVRHRWKPTAA
-603 ARSLGISR
+603 ARALGISR
-611 ATLYRRVHQHGIDMP
+611 ATLYRRVHQHGIEMP
-626 GRSRDTLTDLN
+626 GRR
-637 CVPRV
+637 PA

>member
-11 DCVSRVLKNA
+11 DCVSRVVKNA
-21 GHLPQLPVPDL
+21 NQLPQLPVPDL

-39 SMEQHH
+39 SLEQHH

-57 SQNVLQE
+57 SQDVLKQ
-64 CRERSDLFLRI
+64 CRERSELFLNI

-97 NAQGQTIDYRVETSI
+97 DAQGQTIDYRVETTI

-141 NARTPVTVHKRDHFR
+141 TAKAPVTVHKRDHFR

-162 TCSAAPVFDPRGELL
+162 TCSAAPVFDPQGELL

-207 IEQAFFMSSAQGYCV
+207 IEQAFFMSSAQGYWV
-222 LRAHNNQ
+222 LRAHRNA

-237 YLLAWD
+237 FLFAWD

-257 WLLQRF
+257 YLLQHYG
-263 EQLPQH
+263 QLPQH
-269 IDQVFDQQILHRARD
+269 IGQVFDQQLLHRARD
-284 GSLCLLPDRN
+284 ESLCSLD
-294 GQPPLHARLSL
+294 HAMHGRLSA
-305 PRRSPPAPARPALAP
+305 PRQRASSRSRVAMTPL
-320 VELDPR
+320 EIDPR
-326 LEESLRLAVRV
+326 LADSLRLAVRV

-356 FARHLHQASRRRDRP
+356 FARQLHQASQRRDRP

-394 GAFTGAANK
+394 GAFTGASAK
-403 GMQGLLEQAN
+403 GMQGLLQQAD

-443 PLGASRRKVVDIQV
+443 PLGASRRKAVDIQV
-457 ICASH
+457 ICATH
-462 RDLEALVAAGE
+462 RNLETLVAAGE
-473 FREDLYFRLN
+473 FREDLYFRLG

-499 TLVNRILAQESPP
+499 ALINRILAEESALCGGTVQLSG
-512 DAAPMQLASNV
+512 AA
-523 LECLLNYRWP
+523 LECLLGYHWP

-547 AVCDTQL
+547 AVCEASVVQL
-554 IQLDHLPEALRG
+554 SHLPESMHHTDAADHG
-566 TAMES
+566 PEP
-571 AVGHAC
+571 
-577 GEHSASPERQALLD
+577 SASPERQALLD
-591 ALVRHRWKPAAA
+591 ALVRHRWKPTAA
-603 ARSLGISR
+603 ARALGISR
-611 ATLYRRVHQHGIDMP
+611 ATLYRRVNLHGIEMP
-626 GRSRDTLTDLN
+626 GRS
-637 CVPRV
+637 PA

>member
-11 DCVSRVLKNA
+11 DCVSRVVKNA
-21 GHLPQLPVPDL
+21 DQLPQLPVPNL

-39 SMEQHH
+39 SMEQHR

-57 SQNVLQE
+57 SEDVLKQ
-64 CRERSDLFLRI
+64 CRERSELFLNI

-97 NAQGQTIDYRVETSI
+97 DAQGQTIDYRVETAI

-141 NARTPVTVHKRDHFR
+141 TAKAPVTVHKRDHFR

-162 TCSAAPVFDPRGELL
+162 TCSAAPVFDPQGELL

-189 DRRSQHLIRQMVV
+189 ERRSQHLIRQMVV

-207 IEQAFFMSSAQGYCV
+207 IEQAFFMSSAQGYWV
-222 LRAHNNQ
+222 LRAHRNA

-237 YLLAWD
+237 YLFAWD

-257 WLLQRF
+257 YLLQQYG
-263 EQLPQH
+263 QLPQH
-269 IDQVFDQQILHRARD
+269 ISQVFDQQWLHRARD
-284 GSLCLLPDRN
+284 ESLYPFDRQ
-294 GQPPLHARLSL
+294 GTESSLHGRLSA
-305 PRRSPPAPARPALAP
+305 PRQRARPRTRAAMAP
-320 VELDPR
+320 VDVDPR
-326 LEESLRLAVRV
+326 LADSLRLAVRV

-356 FARHLHQASRRRDRP
+356 FARQLHQASQRRERP

-394 GAFTGAANK
+394 GAFTGASAK
-403 GMQGLLEQAN
+403 GMQGLLQQAD

-443 PLGASRRKVVDIQV
+443 PLGASRRKAVDIQV
-457 ICASH
+457 ICATH
-462 RDLEALVAAGE
+462 RDLENLVAAGE
-473 FREDLYFRLN
+473 FREDLYFRLG

-499 TLVNRILAQESPP
+499 TLINRILEEESTRCGGAVQLSS
-512 DAAPMQLASNV
+512 AA
-523 LECLLNYRWP
+523 LECLLGYHWP

-547 AVCDTQL
+547 AVCESRV
-554 IQLDHLPEALRG
+554 IQRAHLPESLHGSPVAAL
-566 TAMES
+566 APEP
-571 AVGHAC
+571 
-577 GEHSASPERQALLD
+577 SASPERQALLD
-591 ALVRHRWKPAAA
+591 ALVRHRWKPTAA
-603 ARSLGISR
+603 ARALGISR

-626 GRSRDTLTDLN
+626 GRS
-637 CVPRV
+637 PA

>member
-1 MLSAHSRAHV
+1 MLSAHSKAHV

-21 GHLPQLPVPDL
+21 AYLPQLPVPDL

-64 CRERSDLFLRI
+64 CRERSELFLRI

-97 NAQGQTIDYRVETSI
+97 DAQGQTIDYRVETSI

-141 NARTPVTVHKRDHFR
+141 TARTPVTVHKRDHFR

-189 DRRSQHLIRQMVV
+189 DRRSQHLIRQLVV

-207 IEQAFFMSSAQGYCV
+207 IEQAFFMNSAQGYWV
-222 LRAHNNQ
+222 LRAHNSP

-243 DDGCLQA
+243 DDGQLQA

-257 WLLQRF
+257 WLSQSF
-263 EQLPQH
+263 GQLPEH
-269 IDQVFDQQILHRARD
+269 IGQVFDQQLLHRARD
-284 GSLCLLPDRN
+284 ESLCLFHCR
-294 GQPPLHARLSL
+294 GGRHVLHGRLSA
-305 PRRSPPAPARPALAP
+305 PRQVKRSPARRVLSPA
-320 VELDPR
+320 ELDPR

-343 VLIQGETGSGKEV
+343 VLIHGETGSGKEV
-356 FARHLHQASRRRDRP
+356 FARQLHQASLRRDRP
-371 FVALNCAAIPE
+371 FIAVNCAAIPE
-382 SLIESELFGYVA
+382 NLIESELFGYVA
-394 GAFTGAANK
+394 GAFTGASNK
-403 GMQGLLEQAN
+403 GMQGLLEQAD

-426 LALQT
+426 LTLQT

-443 PLGASRRKVVDIQV
+443 PLGASRSKAIDIQV
-457 ICASH
+457 VCASH
-462 RDLEALVAAGE
+462 RDLEALVACGE
-473 FREDLYFRLN
+473 FREDLYFRLS

-499 TLVNRILAQESPP
+499 ALINRILEEESS
-512 DAAPMQLASNV
+512 ACTIAMQLGSAA
-523 LECLLNYRWP
+523 LECLLGYRWP
-533 GNVRQLR
+533 GNVRELR

-547 AVCDTQL
+547 AVCETHL
-554 IQLDHLPEALRG
+554 ILLSDLPEHLPGHRLNHPA
-566 TAMES
+566 S
-571 AVGHAC
+571 ADTVERC
-577 GEHSASPERQALLD
+577 ASPERQALID
-591 ALVRHRWKPAAA
+591 ALVSHRWKPTPAAKA
-603 ARSLGISR
+603 LGISR

-626 GRSRDTLTDLN
+626 GRG
-637 CVPRV
+637 

>member
-11 DCVSRVLKNA
+11 DCVSRVVKNA
-21 GHLPQLPVPDL
+21 AQLPQLPVPDL

-39 SMEQHH
+39 SLEQHH

-57 SQNVLQE
+57 SQDVLKQ
-64 CRERSDLFLRI
+64 CRERSELFLNI

-97 NAQGQTIDYRVETSI
+97 DAQGQTIDYRVETTI

-141 NARTPVTVHKRDHFR
+141 MGKAPVTVHKRDHFR

-162 TCSAAPVFDPRGELL
+162 TCSAAPVFDPQGELL

-207 IEQAFFMSSAQGYCV
+207 IEQAFFMSSAQGYWV
-222 LRAHNNQ
+222 LRAHRNA

-237 YLLAWD
+237 FLFAWD

-250 LNPAARQ
+250 LNPAARHY
-257 WLLQRF
+257 LLQHYG
-263 EQLPQH
+263 QLPQH
-269 IDQVFDQQILHRARD
+269 IGQVFDQQRLHRARD
-284 GSLCLLPDRN
+284 ESLCLFDHA
-294 GQPPLHARLSL
+294 LHGRLSA
-305 PRRSPPAPARPALAP
+305 PRQRANPRPRVAMTPA
-320 VELDPR
+320 EIDPR
-326 LEESLRLAVRV
+326 LTDSLRLAVRV

-356 FARHLHQASRRRDRP
+356 FARQLHQASQRHDRP

-394 GAFTGAANK
+394 GAFTGASAK
-403 GMQGLLEQAN
+403 GMQGLLQQAD

-443 PLGASRRKVVDIQV
+443 PLGASRRKAVDIQV
-457 ICASH
+457 ICATH
-462 RDLEALVAAGE
+462 RDLETLVAAGE
-473 FREDLYFRLN
+473 FREDLYFRLG

-499 TLVNRILAQESPP
+499 ALINRMLAEESALCGETVQLSS
-512 DAAPMQLASNV
+512 AA
-523 LECLLNYRWP
+523 LECLLGYHWP

-547 AVCDTQL
+547 AVCEASVVQL
-554 IQLDHLPEALRG
+554 SHLPESLHRADAADHG
-566 TAMES
+566 PQP
-571 AVGHAC
+571 
-577 GEHSASPERQALLD
+577 SASPERQALLD
-591 ALVRHRWKPAAA
+591 ALVRHRWKPTAA
-603 ARSLGISR
+603 ARALGISR
-611 ATLYRRVHQHGIDMP
+611 ATLYRRVHQHGIEMP
-626 GRSRDTLTDLN
+626 GRS
-637 CVPRV
+637 PA